1 MVIKIAFCFLLGFFS
16 LILNVFEDLE
26 EQFQSSV
33 CFDPLVSGEA
43 SSDCAGMACVMG
55 ALFEFSEPC
64 APNSGL
70 E

>member
-1 MVIKIAFCFLLGFFS
+1 MVIKIAFYFLLGFFF

-26 EQFQSSV
+26 GQFQSSV

-43 SSDCAGMACVMG
+43 AGMACVTG